1 MNQKYELW
9 LNQICGTAASEKRYK
24 EDIGN
29 FEEWAKLNHALEVS
43 DIPKMWREAKYSD
56 KQADRERFLDEL
68 KDVVSNYFVY
78 LKKYGY
84 TSLSINRAMAT
95 VMSFLHYFDIPLKP
109 IRIRHPFVQYHNRD
123 ITKDEIRTILKNS
136 GVRNRAIYLVLYET
150 GMRPATAV
158 SLRWKHIKED
168 FLAKKVPMKIK
179 LTSDIMKCGVS
190 ERFVFIGQD
199 GYDALSLYIRRRGLP
214 SDDEDFVF
222 VTEKPFGNAIGLNSI
237 SQAFNVIVQRLK
249 LAEPRGQLTKDGRKN
264 KPKELRLYTLRKAFS
279 KFMAVNI
286 DRTLVEYWLGHTS
299 TATHYVSE
307 DVEFHRAQYA
317 KGYSGLQ
324 LDISPL
330 PTTIMDDLKKKD
342 QEIQLSARQI
352 QELKQE
358 LSSQQKH
365 IAKLTT
371 LLYKIVDPYDED
383 GKRQFEEEAERQ
395 ANLTKEERK
404 TQEEIA
410 ERTEKALN
418 EFRVLSEEEKEKRR
432 KSNSQ
437 IAHLDWEGVF
447 ESLSER
453 IEQLKKLYE
462 EEKQKKPI
470 N

>member
-1 MNQKYELW
+1 MAQIYELW
-9 LNQICGTAASEKRYK
+9 LNQICGTATSEKRYR

-29 FEEWAKLNHALEVS
+29 FEKWAKSNHALDVS
-43 DIPKMWREAKYSD
+43 GIPKRWREAKYSD

-68 KDVVSNYFVY
+68 KDIVSDYFVY

-84 TSLSINRAMAT
+84 TSFSINRAMAT
-95 VMSFLHYFDIPLKP
+95 VMSFHHYFDIPLKP
-109 IRIRHPFVQYHNRD
+109 IRIRHPFVLYHNRD

-136 GVRNRAIYLVLYET
+136 GVRNRAVYLVLYET
-150 GMRPATAV
+150 GMRPSTVV

-168 FLAKKVPMKIK
+168 FLARKVPMKIK

-214 SDDEDFVF
+214 SNDEEFVF

-237 SQAFNVIVQRLK
+237 SQAFNVIVKRLK

-317 KGYSGLQ
+317 KGYPSIQ
-324 LDISPL
+324 LELSQVPANI
-330 PTTIMDDLKKKD
+330 TEELKKKD
-342 QEIQLSARQI
+342 QEISKLKEDMEKLKPLMDFVNAFKDTGQLQFFLDTVKKADGIKLPPDQGTFYKLDLPNNLR
-352 QELKQE
+352 
-358 LSSQQKH
+358 
-365 IAKLTT
+365 AKLDDYT
-371 LLYKIVDPYDED
+371 
-383 GKRQFEEEAERQ
+383 KRTNESESQ
-395 ANLTKEERK
+395 ALD
-404 TQEEIA
+404 
-410 ERTEKALN
+410 KALTM
-418 EFRVLSEEEKEKRR
+418 
-432 KSNSQ
+432 
-437 IAHLDWEGVF
+437 G
-447 ESLSER
+447 
-453 IEQLKKLYE
+453 LKKLE
-462 EEKQKKPI
+462 SELQESQHEGLEPSKKETSK
-470 N
+470 